1 MRPTLAL
8 IILLLLTGCVS
19 KEERAAKH
27 LLAEAQIAYQD
38 SDYSHSAQLLDSLH
52 RTYSGAVETRKVALH
67 LQQLV
72 RTATARRD
80 SIRMTSL
87 AEEGVARLDSLQ
99 RLFKLIEYPRMPDE
113 NILRYKGYDPSAA
126 NPEANF
132 LDAYIKADGKIQLIA
147 GTSAPKA
154 QGVTYIRLMEEAGGT
169 YVLSDTIPYDKAL
182 NYRFRTGGVTHER
195 LTLSLEASERLGA
208 FVHAT
213 PASSAIRASF
223 GPQGKSFTL
232 DARAREA
239 ISATYL
245 YFRTYVGIKNAE
257 GETEAA
263 TARAAHFGAKAHLST
278 SQKE

>member
-1 MRPTLAL
+1 M
-8 IILLLLTGCVS
+8 
-19 KEERAAKH
+19 
-27 LLAEAQIAYQD
+27 
-38 SDYSHSAQLLDSLH
+38 
-52 RTYSGAVETRKVALH
+52 ETRKVALH

-72 RTATARRD
+72 RTATAKRD
-80 SIRMTSL
+80 SIRMSSL

-154 QGVTYIRLMEEAGGT
+154 QGVTYLRLMEEAGGT

-213 PASSAIRASF
+213 PTSSAIRASF
-223 GPQGKSFTL
+223 GPQGAAFMLSKT
-232 DARAREA
+232 AREA
-239 ISATYL
+239 IAATYE
-245 YFRTYVGIKNAE
+245 YFRTYVAIKNAE
-257 GETEAA
+257 GRLDAA
-263 TARAAHFGAKAHLST
+263 TARAAHFDSQAALSEE
-278 SQKE
+278 QK